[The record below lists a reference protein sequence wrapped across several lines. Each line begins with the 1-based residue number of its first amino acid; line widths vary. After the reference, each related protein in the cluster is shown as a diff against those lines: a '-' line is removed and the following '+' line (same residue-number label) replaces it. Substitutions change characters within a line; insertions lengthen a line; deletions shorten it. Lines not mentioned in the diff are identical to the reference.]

1 MKVKVPKY
9 KLLKII
15 KEEQVN
21 ALIEHELRKMK
32 RIDEGKMEDLAKR
45 FGVPLALVTAIAAGI
60 EAPTSV
66 DIPAEAP
73 GVEQTVDA
81 PEETEEKGGLRI
93 NPETGGYEYVKYA
106 HMVEDPPED
115 TGDEIDMDSLKYRAP
130 PLISRTVVNK
140 ESKMKISKSKLI
152 QMIKEEMI
160 KEDDEWVDVSKLKSQ
175 AEHGP
180 YAEDEFKKDMETTL
194 SRVVSDELSFEEA
207 MEEFNGF
214 LDQYV
219 PSEDPW
225 DKYPD
230 PEAFSFDEDDLYSG
244 PETPEGRVPG
254 PPEEEETIEVEG
266 RVSKPPEEE
275 ETIEV
280 TDDEEPVRTTTPTG
294 ATHRRLRGQQRTTGA
309 KLSPETLR
317 MLRKK

>member
-81 PEETEEKGGLRI
+81 PDSSEKKYADPRPGDHGGSWEI
-93 NPETGGYEYVKYA
+93 DPETGKIIQTAPAQMTIDAIQQVDKPERIEMGMMLDKDNTFGPGSTMSKDLQTY
-106 HMVEDPPED
+106 HWTHPDDPP
-115 TGDEIDMDSLKYRAP
+115 P
-130 PLISRTVVNK
+130 PGFKGRVVKDFK

-152 QMIKEEMI
+152 QMIQEELRSI
-160 KEDDEWVDVSKLKSQ
+160 K
-175 AEHGP
+175 
-180 YAEDEFKKDMETTL
+180 
-194 SRVVSDELSFEEA
+194 
-207 MEEFNGF
+207 
-214 LDQYV
+214 
-219 PSEDPW
+219 
-225 DKYPD
+225 
-230 PEAFSFDEDDLYSG
+230 
-244 PETPEGRVPG
+244 
-254 PPEEEETIEVEG
+254 
-266 RVSKPPEEE
+266 
-275 ETIEV
+275 
-280 TDDEEPVRTTTPTG
+280 
-294 ATHRRLRGQQRTTGA
+294 
-309 KLSPETLR
+309 
-317 MLRKK
+317 